1 MEFLQ
6 GGDFMSLLMEK
17 DILSEDDSKF
27 YVAELV
33 MCIESIHKINCI
45 HRDIKPDNI
54 LIDKY
59 RHIKLSN
66 FGLSKKLVI
75 FQLILILYN

>member
-33 MCIESIHKINCI
+33 MCIESI
-45 HRDIKPDNI
+45 
-54 LIDKY
+54 
-59 RHIKLSN
+59 IKLTA
-66 FGLSKKLVI
+66 FI
-75 FQLILILYN
+75 EI